1 MVLVVLVCLLYI
13 VLVLVHTFL
22 QVSLILQITGLIT
35 QLLHIRQDDHFKVKV
50 VLASSLPLIDLFRD
64 EGRVPVPRIGAIVA
78 RMWLLLSIGAG
89 GGVGSL
95 MGGLVALRFG
105 WLLSCPY

>member
-1 MVLVVLVCLLYI
+1 MVLVCLLYI

-50 VLASSLPLIDLFRD
+50 VLASSLPLIDLLRD
-64 EGRVPVPRIGAIVA
+64 KGRIPVPRIGAIVA
-78 RMWLLLSIGAG
+78 RMWLLLSIGTG
-89 GGVGSL
+89 GGAGSL
-95 MGGLVALRFG
+95 MCGLVALRFS
-105 WLLSCPY
+105 WLLSCSY